1 LERRVQMHF
10 FILAILRIAPI
21 CRCADGAVVEHPRCR
36 APHHGLIPGAAWY
49 YAHLPVETAQTGPW
63 LPKKRAYVRFLPVP
77 SSVGPFFKTEVK
89 GTSLPLIKSFFR
101 IAPILGSMPDS
112 L

>member
-1 LERRVQMHF
+1 
-10 FILAILRIAPI
+10 
-21 CRCADGAVVEHPRCR
+21 
-36 APHHGLIPGAAWY
+36 
-49 YAHLPVETAQTGPW
+49 
-63 LPKKRAYVRFLPVP
+63 
-77 SSVGPFFKTEVK
+77 VGPFFKTEVK